1 MELVAV
7 HSSNSSEE
15 RETQPA
21 NWRSTPL
28 DVGQKE
34 TLLVVHVVSPREVY
48 LVKKIDDFYN
58 FVLEVNKRAERLKY
72 EALFRPSVGSL
83 VFVQGS
89 DDIWYRAEVLSL
101 DGETFEFFGVDFG
114 FTETARLTRARDI
127 PQDYIK
133 EAKYFG
139 KKYLIFHSAVDA
151 QYLAVKCSLSEDQ
164 ADDQP
169 DLETNVI
176 VKAKVLEQRHGCYIL
191 HLNHKSSNISHSAR
205 NINLLS
211 SESSEVRTENY
222 TRKKLDLVEE
232 ALREKT
238 AEASSLQQR
247 LEVAETRCESLQ
259 SLVSVLREERDK
271 LKGEQ
276 SLRDDEGDTS
286 EVIIEKLESERKQL
300 TGQMKI
306 WGSAYQNISN
316 QYFHVHHQRAKMKQK
331 NKEISDL
338 EQKARIQLELQE
350 KELNEKNEEIK
361 VLKELSWLSEN
372 QEGSPLLSQQNQ
384 DLIRRNEELQRSMD
398 KMEKETQT
406 LEENYMNLIR
416 ENVELG
422 RKLRETAEQVHQ
434 EEDQKPKPSTRPGAS
449 STTCNPEAFHCCVC
463 HRDFLT
469 EKLLQVHLNNHFQE
483 DKAFCWCPLCH
494 QKFGQTVS
502 WAQLMDHMQEHEDQI
517 RKIQEFINLEFI
529 NLANL

>member
-28 DVGQKE
+28 DVGQNE

-101 DGETFEFFGVDFG
+101 DGGSETFEFFGVDFG

-176 VKAKVLEQRHGCYIL
+176 VKAMVLEQRHGCYIL

-276 SLRDDEGDTS
+276 SR
-286 EVIIEKLESERKQL
+286 VIIEKLESERKQL

-434 EEDQKPKPSTRPGAS
+434 EEDQKPK
-449 STTCNPEAFHCCVC
+449 
-463 HRDFLT
+463 L
-469 EKLLQVHLNNHFQE
+469 
-483 DKAFCWCPLCH
+483 CWCPLCH
-494 QKFGQTVS
+494 QKFGQTLS

>member
-58 FVLEVNKRAERLKY
+58 FVMEVNKRAERLKY

-238 AEASSLQQR
+238 AEASSLASR

-259 SLVSVLREERDK
+259 SLVSVLRQERDKLK

-276 SLRDDEGDTS
+276 SLRDDEGETS

-384 DLIRRNEELQRSMD
+384 DLIRRNEELQRRMD
-398 KMEKETQT
+398 NMEKETQT

-434 EEDQKPKPSTRPGAS
+434 EEDQKPT
-449 STTCNPEAFHCCVC
+449 
-463 HRDFLT
+463 L
-469 EKLLQVHLNNHFQE
+469 
-483 DKAFCWCPLCH
+483 CWCPLCY

-502 WAQLMDHMQEHEDQI
+502 WAQLMDHMQEHEDHFN
-517 RKIQEFINLEFI
+517 KKFI